1 MQDFA
6 LMEIALYSTTQ
17 ESAKVGLTA
26 AFVIISKRSF
36 LIYSRKPLW
45 IIGDRFLYQ
54 STERWTV
61 HLAWTVHW
69 AILFRNT
76 DSLLYM
82 SFRHRWPAFPVC
94 CCLYLEWFASTRH
107 LDILSTSS
115 LYTSFSEHVWRLK
128 TIPSLSFH
136 NWKMHVQWLVLFWT
150 VWSFVHRIAYHLQH
164 FRDVVTSWC
173 HC

>member
-61 HLAWTVHW
+61 HLAWTVH
-69 AILFRNT
+69 
-76 DSLLYM
+76 
-82 SFRHRWPAFPVC
+82 
-94 CCLYLEWFASTRH
+94 
-107 LDILSTSS
+107 
-115 LYTSFSEHVWRLK
+115 
-128 TIPSLSFH
+128 
-136 NWKMHVQWLVLFWT
+136 
-150 VWSFVHRIAYHLQH
+150 
-164 FRDVVTSWC
+164 
-173 HC
+173 